1 MSYTYSQKKALCSD
15 WVCLLLCVFAL
26 CLSFYT
32 VSVNYE
38 NELQYQA
45 LDEGPSTYAWN
56 TVDLVRTV
64 SSVTGDTAVTDPL
77 SGYGTDCTNEI
88 MKKL

>member
-45 LDEGPSTYAWN
+45 LDEGPSTYVWS

-64 SSVTGDTAVTDPL
+64 SSVTEDATVTDPL
-77 SGYGTDCTNEI
+77 SGYGTDSTNEI